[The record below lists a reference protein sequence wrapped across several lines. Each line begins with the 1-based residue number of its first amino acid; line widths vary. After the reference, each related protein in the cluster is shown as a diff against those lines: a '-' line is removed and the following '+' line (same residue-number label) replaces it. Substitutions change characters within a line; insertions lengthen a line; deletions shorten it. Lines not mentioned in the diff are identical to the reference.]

1 MPLSKSEMK
10 EWRSIYGKSRR
21 HHIPVKLISD
31 ISKVKFGKTALFSE
45 VYAQLGT
52 GRATGIMDARIKI
65 KKKRGGW

>member
-52 GRATGIMDARIKI
+52 GRATEIMNARIKV
-65 KKKRGGW
+65 KAKRGK